1 MSNFIP
7 TSPMSSPRVAQQLT
21 DPSSGPTPTAR
32 TNTGPNQSK
41 CKFCRQ
47 FGHSISKC
55 TDQRMQHFT
64 EYVTH
69 AANYSIG
76 YQPGP
81 VYLTRAL
88 KAMLSKDRHA
98 VCVYLRLGSRDNT
111 DAIVNALYTV
121 PMTNPNA
128 VELAK
133 AAVEA
138 SPRGLHSIDHDL
150 KESYHFHVHFGDSPN
165 FAVMYTNHY
174 VPPCCPREEA
184 LYLEKKREIE
194 RREREFEYDQTR
206 RRLIT
211 AYANVVRLREEM
223 AAAGT
228 VWRDAN
234 QAHLAANQALTA
246 LDPVQVRKFEI
257 KTEMAK
263 PVEDGTAALVV
274 TATLAVDCPICY
286 ETVEGENVIRTN
298 CGHNFC
304 QTCLTK
310 CLSMAQQAKTNKHP
324 CCAMCRAPTTTLV
337 FNSQEICQAITEQ
350 FCR

>member
-1 MSNFIP
+1 M
-7 TSPMSSPRVAQQLT
+7 TRQQLS
-21 DPSSGPTPTAR
+21 DPSSGPTPDAA
-32 TNTGPNQSK
+32 NTGPNQSK

-47 FGHSISKC
+47 LGHSISKC
-55 TDQRMQHFT
+55 TDVRMQNFT

-111 DAIVNALYTV
+111 DAIVNALYTG

-133 AAVEA
+133 AAVDA
-138 SPRGLHSIDHDL
+138 SPRGLQSIDQDL
-150 KESYHFHVHFGDSPN
+150 KESYHFHVHFGDTPN
-165 FAVMYTNHY
+165 FAVMYTNNY

-194 RREREFEYDQTR
+194 RRERQFEYDQTR
-206 RRLIT
+206 RRLVT
-211 AYANVVRLREEM
+211 AYENMVRLREEM
-223 AAAGT
+223 AAAET
-228 VWRDAN
+228 VWRDARR
-234 QAHLAANQALTA
+234 AHVAANQALTA

-263 PVEDGTAALVV
+263 PVENIGTAAVA
-274 TATLAVDCPICY
+274 TAAAAALAVDCPICY
-286 ETVEGENVIRTN
+286 ETVEGENVISTN
-298 CGHNFC
+298 CGHDFC

-310 CLSMAQQAKTNKHP
+310 CLSMAQQAKTNKLP

-337 FNSQEICQAITEQ
+337 FNSQEICQANTEQ

>member
-1 MSNFIP
+1 MSYFIP
-7 TSPMSSPRVAQQLT
+7 TSPMSSPPVARQIA
-21 DPSSGPTPTAR
+21 DPSSGPSPAAN
-32 TNTGPNQSK
+32 TNASK
-41 CKFCRQ
+41 CKFCKQ
-47 FGHSISKC
+47 LGHTISKC
-55 TDQRMQHFT
+55 TDERMQHLT

-88 KAMLSKDRHA
+88 KAMQSKDRHA

-133 AAVEA
+133 AAVQM
-138 SPRGLHSIDHDL
+138 SPRGLHSIDQDL
-150 KESYHFHVHFGDSPN
+150 KDSYHFHIHFGDSPN

-194 RREREFEYDQTR
+194 RREREFDQHQAR
-206 RRLIT
+206 RRVIIAHT
-211 AYANVVRLREEM
+211 NMVRLRQEL
-223 AAAGT
+223 AAAET
-228 VWRDAN
+228 VWRDTR
-234 QAHLAANQALTA
+234 QAYLVANQALTA
-246 LDPVQVRKFEI
+246 LDPVPVRKFEI

-263 PVEDGTAALVV
+263 PVEDGTAALI
-274 TATLAVDCPICY
+274 ATPAVDCPICY

-304 QTCLTK
+304 QPCLTK

-324 CCAMCRAPTTTLV
+324 CCAMCRAPTTKLV
-337 FNSQEICQAITEQ
+337 FNSQEICQAISEQ
-350 FCR
+350 FCN